1 MKANGYANGVQRGLI
16 ALGLFK
22 DQQDVDMSPQ
32 QFGTVRPGDIKYK
45 DVNADGKITDDDRVP
60 LFANSGIPQ
69 LMYGFGAELRYKDF
83 TLNVLFKGTGKNM
96 FLYGGQ
102 NSDRFDGYIPFNR
115 GAQVM
120 YWQ

>member
-1 MKANGYANGVQRGLI
+1 MYLTLRGNFTLSKNKVLNWEENNHPYPYMKANGYANGVQRGLI

-69 LMYGFGAELRYKDF
+69 LIMDLVRSCVIK
-83 TLNVLFKGTGKNM
+83 TLL
-96 FLYGGQ
+96 
-102 NSDRFDGYIPFNR
+102 
-115 GAQVM
+115 
-120 YWQ
+120 